1 MTGEDFTEVLH
12 SARGAEAHLKLKSE
26 QEWETQSETPELFS
40 QEFFSLDLKALEN
53 TINCIPIHEQI
64 ELSEKEIDPV
74 TLSLFR
80 EKAASAL
87 KSLNISKD
95 IEQNT
100 SQKILNILSLSSP
113 EGNDT
118 TPSQARNSSEETVA
132 NLGKSD
138 TTAGSNDHDPDLEF
152 LESIDQTLEQ
162 IQSSSKGEIVMKEL
176 AIANQSIVQEDTQNL
191 EDWLDDFLPD

>member
-1 MTGEDFTEVLH
+1 MTGEDFTAVLH
-12 SARGAEAHLKLKSE
+12 SAQGAEAHLKLKSE
-26 QEWETQSETPELFS
+26 QEWETQSETSELFS

-64 ELSEKEIDPV
+64 ELSEKEIDPF

-113 EGNDT
+113 EGNDA

-132 NLGKSD
+132 NLGKCE
-138 TTAGSNDHDPDLEF
+138 TTAGNNDPDLEF

-162 IQSSSKGEIVMKEL
+162 IESSSMGEVVLKEL
-176 AIANQSIVQEDTQNL
+176 PKANQSIVKEDTQNL